1 MPENIGAQVDS
12 FFKGQA
18 HGTTAQRLL
27 ANGMNVNGLRPWINS
42 EKMPDGGLKGD
53 GRFYQNVNGVAVPVA
68 NATLRKDEWKQYDEA
83 ILKVAQQRMVGIG
96 DLQSRGLTY
105 NITNGLGT
113 TVLEYEDQSDIQ
125 PAQVSMDAVTRGR
138 NDRPEFDINY
148 LPLPI
153 IHKDFQINIRALN
166 ASRTTGQ
173 ALDTTMAELATFKIV
188 ELAEEYLFQGWG
200 TFAYGGGTIYGY
212 EDFPHLTSV
221 TLSQNW
227 DASGKTGLEILNDVV
242 AMKQASITDRHY
254 GPWMLYI
261 PTAYET
267 VLDEDYVSGYPK
279 TIRTRLK
286 EISGIIDIK
295 VSDKSTANKVVLV
308 QMTSNVVR
316 LVNGLALTV
325 VEWQTEGGMV
335 FHFKIMLIQVP
346 QIRADQE
353 DRSGIVL
360 LSA

>member
-1 MPENIGAQVDS
+1 MPEIIEAQVDS
-12 FFKGQA
+12 IFKGHA
-18 HGTTAQRLL
+18 MGSTAQRLL
-27 ANGMNVNGLRPWINS
+27 ANGMNVNGLRPWIDTVR
-42 EKMPDGGLKGD
+42 MPDGSEKGT
-53 GRFYQNVNGVAVPVA
+53 GRAFVNSNGVAQPIA

-83 ILKVAQQRMVGIG
+83 ILKAAQLRMVGIQ

-113 TVLEYEDQSDIQ
+113 TVLEYEDQSDIE

-138 NDRPEFDINY
+138 NDRPEFDLNY

-153 IHKDFQINIRALN
+153 IHKDFQINIRTLN

-173 ALDTTMAELATFKIV
+173 SLDTTMAELATFKIM
-188 ELAEEYLFQGWG
+188 ELAEQYLFQGWG

-212 EDFPHLTSV
+212 TDFPALSSV
-221 TLSQNW
+221 TLAQNW
-227 DASGKTGLEILNDVV
+227 DASGKTGAEIINDVR
-242 AMKQASITDRHY
+242 AMKQASINDRYY
-254 GPWMLYI
+254 GPWMIYI

-267 VLDEDYVSGYPK
+267 VLDADYVAGYPK
-279 TIRTRLK
+279 TIRQRIE
-286 EISGIIDIK
+286 EISGILGVK
-295 VSDKSTANKVVLV
+295 VVDKLTANNVVMV

-325 VEWQTEGGMV
+325 VEWTTEGGMV

-346 QIRADQE
+346 QLRADQN
-353 DRSGIVL
+353 DRTGIVKL
-360 LSA
+360 AA